1 MTDTPALVATDNRFG
16 LGRVGGMALPP
27 DRLAAPYLI
36 NQFERFDPAP
46 AALAAAPARSVVA
59 ATLIEYRETIAAGR
73 NPIEEERA
81 ADEAMRNDGRNRRGR
96 QPGMGYDPMAATAMA
111 DDAADSS
118 EPDSS
123 AREMRRERRQ
133 GMRAHYLLSV
143 AARFDVAVNSSTP
156 FVERLVHFWAN
167 HFAVSID
174 KIATVGFAGLMEF
187 EAVRPHVLGQ
197 FSQLLWAV
205 ETHPAMLLYLD
216 QAQSIGPDSPF
227 AQRVGARRRANGRT
241 IGLNENLAREILE
254 LHTLGVDGGY
264 AQGDVTELARALT
277 GITMPGLAPGPLRRL
292 FGDNAD
298 DDVRF
303 VDALHQPGDRML
315 MGRRYPATSGDGQP
329 RAMLSHLATHPATA
343 RHLST
348 KLARHFVSDT
358 PPADLV
364 DRLIAAF
371 LEGNGNLSRWYRVLL
386 TAPQAWAPDAR
397 KAKTPWDWGVSAA
410 RALHWTHMP
419 EPRAIAGLFM
429 ELGQPVWRPGSPAG
443 FDDVAASWMA
453 PDALLRRVEAA
464 GRLVLLASGATDPRA
479 LAEQLFGPTLTGAT
493 REAIMRAESVQQAL
507 ALLLVSPEFL
517 RR

>member
-1 MTDTPALVATDNRFG
+1 MVDTPALVASDNRFG
-16 LGRVGGMALPP
+16 FGRVGGSAMSS
-27 DRLAAPYLI
+27 DRLAAPWLI
-36 NQFERFDPAP
+36 DQMARFNPAP
-46 AALAAAPARSVVA
+46 AALTAAPSRRAVA
-59 ATLIEYRETIAAGR
+59 ATLIEYRGAIAAGR

-81 ADEAMRNDGRNRRGR
+81 ADEAMRNGARRRR
-96 QPGMGYDPMAATAMA
+96 QGPQGYDAMA
-111 DDAADSS
+111 GGDAS
-118 EPDSS
+118 
-123 AREMRRERRQ
+123 REVSNGNGRAMRREQRQ
-133 GMRAHYLLSV
+133 GMRAHYLSSV
-143 AARFDVAVNSSTP
+143 AARFDIAVNSDTP
-156 FVERLVHFWAN
+156 FMERLVHFWAN

-174 KIATVGFAGLMEF
+174 KLSTVGFAGLMEF
-187 EAVRPHVLGQ
+187 DAVRPHVLGQ
-197 FSQLLWAV
+197 FGQLLWAV

-216 QAQSIGPDSPF
+216 QAQSIGPDSVF
-227 AQRVGARRRANGRT
+227 AQRVGAARRGNGRT

-264 AQGDVTELARALT
+264 TQGDVTELARALT

-292 FGDNAD
+292 FGENAD

-315 MGRRYPATSGDGQP
+315 MGRRYAATSGDGQP
-329 RAMLSHLATHPATA
+329 RAMLSTLATHPATA

-358 PPADLV
+358 PPPALV
-364 DRLIAAF
+364 DRLTGAF
-371 LEGNGNLSRWYRVLL
+371 LDGNGDLGRWYRVLL
-386 TAPQAWAPDAR
+386 TAPEAWVAQAR

-419 EPRAIAGLFM
+419 EPRNIAGLFN
-429 ELGQPVWRPGSPAG
+429 ELGQPVWHPGSPAG

-464 GRLVLLASGATDPRA
+464 GRLVLLASGATDPRL
-479 LAEQLFGPTLTGAT
+479 LADQLFGPTLTMAT
-493 REAIMRAESVQQAL
+493 REAIMRAESVPQAL
-507 ALLLVSPEFL
+507 AMLLVSPEFL